1 MLQNLSLDL
10 RLLLPFV
17 GLIGSLSL
25 IVACVLPFATFFL
38 A

>member
-25 IVACVLPFATFFL
+25 VACVLPFATFFL
-38 A
+38 P